1 MRRGTTLIELII
13 VIVLFSILAGFISWT
28 FVAGLKVWDSGIN
41 RTKAREDASLAMER
55 MVRELGQASLITAA
69 QVDGITFVAD
79 VDDDGSN
86 ETITFDVSSNNLIR
100 GVGSLS
106 TILAS
111 NVQSF
116 DLSYRNL
123 VNKLMALPEDTSGPD
138 ERDKIRVIIISL
150 TMNKDDEIITLS
162 SSVYARNQGL
172 GD

>member
-13 VIVLFSILAGFISWT
+13 VIVLFSMLAGFISWT
-28 FVAGLKVWDSGIN
+28 FVAGLQVWDSGIN
-41 RTKAREDASLAMER
+41 RSNVRQDASLAMEK
-55 MVRELGQASLITAA
+55 MVRELAQASLITAA

-79 VDDDGSN
+79 LDDDGSN
-86 ETITFDVSSNNLIR
+86 ETITLDVSSNNLR
-100 GVGSLS
+100 RAEGSLS

-123 VNKLMALPEDTSGPD
+123 DNKLMVVPEDTSGPD

-150 TMNKDDEIITLS
+150 TMNKGDETITLS